1 MLSVALTPAPLPSCA
16 EEAPVVGPVTVGAVQ
31 RRITGP
37 LAMLRSPGIPFFSKP
52 GLTEFPDWMF
62 GEWDVMAK
70 YAAFDTPLGAAFVD
84 PSFLEAARAP
94 VEQGGLGSST
104 PYKMRLFSTLPDTW
118 DNNVRVTLGLLP
130 HDAVVLDR
138 GFNTAQTTNAYLGY
152 TAVEE
157 SVYSTREP
165 NLQTVTFSRTDPN
178 GRALPPKK
186 IELYINNTA
195 SESGF
200 DSEGRQT
207 FYTSDL
213 YRQALF
219 LAGDTV
225 FTDYEVLNSYTLLG
239 PGVVQGKQVT
249 AIYLDPRQ
257 PRFFEADGRA
267 VAAYG
272 YDLQMWRTPLAETA
286 SVFLRA
292 KACVETPKGFTQCM

>member
-1 MLSVALTPAPLPSCA
+1 MDTPAVWMVVVCFLSCSLTSPSQSDPT
-16 EEAPVVGPVTVGAVQ
+16 APAS
-31 RRITGP
+31 
-37 LAMLRSPGIPFFSKP
+37 A
-52 GLTEFPDWMF
+52 
-62 GEWDVMAK
+62 
-70 YAAFDTPLGAAFVD
+70 
-84 PSFLEAARAP
+84 
-94 VEQGGLGSST
+94 
-104 PYKMRLFSTLPDTW
+104 
-118 DNNVRVTLGLLP
+118 
-130 HDAVVLDR
+130 
-138 GFNTAQTTNAYLGY
+138 
-152 TAVEE
+152 
-157 SVYSTREP
+157 
-165 NLQTVTFSRTDPN
+165 SR
-178 GRALPPKK
+178 
-186 IELYINNTA
+186 A